1 VPSLTLTGDAD
12 ADALLSDN
20 AFALLVGMLLDQ
32 QIAMEVAFVGPHRL
46 AERLGGELTPAAVAA
61 VEPDE
66 LEACFREKPAIHRYP
81 GSMAKRVHALA
92 TYLVE
97 HHDGDAAAVWDGAAI
112 GRELYERLAALP
124 GYGDQKA
131 RIFVALLGKQ
141 CGVTPE
147 GWREAAGEYGED
159 GYRSIAD
166 VTDAET
172 LAEVREFKQA
182 RKAAAKEAKAA
193 KAAKAASG

>member
-1 VPSLTLTGDAD
+1 VPALTLTGDAP
-12 ADALLSDN
+12 ADALLSEN

-46 AERLGGELTPAAVAA
+46 AERLGGELTPRSVAS
-61 VEPDE
+61 VDPGD
-66 LEACFREKPAIHRYP
+66 LEERFRQKPAIHRYP

-92 TYLVE
+92 THLVD
-97 HHDGDAAAVWDGAAI
+97 HHGGDAADVWNGASSGA
-112 GRELYERLAALP
+112 ELYDRLAALP

-141 CGVTPE
+141 CDVTPD
-147 GWREAAGEYGED
+147 GWREAAGDYGLE

-166 VTDAET
+166 VTDPET
-172 LAEVREFKQA
+172 LAKVREFKQA
-182 RKAAAKEAKAA
+182 RKAEARAA
-193 KAAKAASG
+193 KAEAD